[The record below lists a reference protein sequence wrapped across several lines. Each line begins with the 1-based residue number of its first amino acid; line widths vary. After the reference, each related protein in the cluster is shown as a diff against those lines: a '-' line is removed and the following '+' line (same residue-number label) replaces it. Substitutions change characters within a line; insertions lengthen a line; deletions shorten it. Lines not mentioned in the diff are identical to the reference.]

1 MFIISILDSIFNYNI
16 SYLKATHIS
25 ERDLWVIEE
34 LLKNW
39 FLFLLSYTTVLCVES
54 DTELSNKIFV
64 MSIENILKKCDIV
77 IWNKLI
83 ILVILSKFI
92 IKSIV

>member
-1 MFIISILDSIFNYNI
+1 MFIISIIDSIFNYNI

-64 MSIENILKKCDIV
+64 TSIENILKKCDIV
-77 IWNKLI
+77 IWKNL
-83 ILVILSKFI
+83 
-92 IKSIV
+92 